1 MTVTYR
7 TSPSWQAR
15 TLRIAIRITV
25 KPLLRFGGLRIMRAY
40 LALIE
45 RIVGHPWLAN
55 SSQDTWVSRSTDF
68 GEHLECQDPQ
78 WASERV
84 ILYLPGGAF
93 IARTPN
99 IHRQLVRRLC
109 DSLRASASIVHYRL
123 APEHP
128 FPAALDDALQAYDQL
143 LSNGVKAE
151 NIVIAGDSAGGGLA
165 LSTALSLR
173 DARVQMPAALVLLS
187 PLTDLTFSGDSRY
200 ANRWK
205 DPMLPHSRRASDARH
220 YLRRQDPLQP
230 LLSPIFGD
238 FTGLPPLLAQVGS
251 DEILLDDSL
260 RLAERAA
267 AAGIH
272 HSIDVWEKM
281 PHVWHLF
288 PHLPEA
294 RKAMESIARFI
305 TTLENSDHAV

>member
-1 MTVTYR
+1 
-7 TSPSWQAR
+7 
-15 TLRIAIRITV
+15 
-25 KPLLRFGGLRIMRAY
+25 MRVY

-45 RIVGHPWLAN
+45 RIVGHPWVAN
-55 SSQDTWVSRSTDF
+55 SSQDTWVSRSTDL

-99 IHRQLVRRLC
+99 THRQLVRRLC
-109 DSLRASASIVHYRL
+109 ASLRASASIVHYRL

-128 FPAALDDALQAYDQL
+128 FPAALDDALQAYGQL

-165 LSTALSLR
+165 LSTALPLR
-173 DARVQMPAALVLLS
+173 
-187 PLTDLTFSGDSRY
+187 
-200 ANRWK
+200 
-205 DPMLPHSRRASDARH
+205 DARH
-220 YLRRQDPLQP
+220 YLRHQDPLQP
-230 LLSPIFGD
+230 LLSPIFGN

-272 HSIDVWEKM
+272 HSIEVWEKM

-294 RKAMESIARFI
+294 RKALESIARFI